1 MLNKV
6 RRFIA
11 SEHLLQADRLYLVAL
26 SGGADSVCLL
36 LCLKELGYRIEA
48 VHCNFHLRG
57 EESQRDEQYCQELC
71 VRENIPLHKA
81 HFDTKT
87 YAAQHKVS
95 IEMAARSLRYRY
107 FFQLKETLAADAVCT
122 GHHKEDSVE
131 TILINLVRGTG
142 LNGLMGIRPRKGG
155 VVRPLLCV
163 TRQEIEQYLRSR
175 SVSFVTDSTNLVDDV
190 VRNKIR
196 LNILPQLAEINPSVN
211 DAVLTTANHLSEV
224 DAIVRDSLNM
234 ALDKALRPI
243 GSTGPGNS
251 FYPLEHTFKI
261 DLNVVRHFPSPAY
274 LLFHIL
280 KPFGFTPSQ
289 IAEVTAHLEGQPG
302 QVWASSTHELTHD
315 RDSLLVMPVV
325 AEKPRELVIPE
336 TGRYVYDDGLSI
348 RLTKENRSPASN
360 PSFSRNPA
368 IVDLDASSIRF
379 PLTLRRTAEGDRFMP
394 LGMSGTQLVSDF
406 LTNLKRNRFEKR
418 SQLVLL
424 DASGVILWLLGLR
437 ISECFKVSSH
447 TTSCLH
453 IELL

>member
-11 SEHLLQADRLYLVAL
+11 SKHLLQADRLYLVAL

-175 SVSFVTDSTNLVDDV
+175 SVSFVTDSTNLIDDV

-211 DAVLTTANHLSEV
+211 DAVLTAANHLSEV

-234 ALDKALRPI
+234 ALDKAVRPI

-261 DLNVVRHFPSPAY
+261 DLKVVRHFPSPAS
-274 LLFHIL
+274 LFRMNRCSFSSRTRYRRANHCRR
-280 KPFGFTPSQ
+280 PHAPSAFEKDCSSLPPCRAP
-289 IAEVTAHLEGQPG
+289 INRYFPTAHLL
-302 QVWASSTHELTHD
+302 H
-315 RDSLLVMPVV
+315 
-325 AEKPRELVIPE
+325 
-336 TGRYVYDDGLSI
+336 GLS
-348 RLTKENRSPASN
+348 LSVCPTVSPASV
-360 PSFSRNPA
+360 SR
-368 IVDLDASSIRF
+368 
-379 PLTLRRTAEGDRFMP
+379 
-394 LGMSGTQLVSDF
+394 F
-406 LTNLKRNRFEKR
+406 LHGFCR
-418 SQLVLL
+418 
-424 DASGVILWLLGLR
+424 
-437 ISECFKVSSH
+437 
-447 TTSCLH
+447 
-453 IELL
+453 